1 MTTRV
6 LVIEDDPGIRMVLR
20 TALSDEGFAVVEST
34 TGEEALAISQQE
46 ELDLALVDL
55 RLPGIQGLDVVRS
68 LRGFGQLPIIIVTAM
83 SDSHDVVAGLEAGAD
98 DYIVK
103 PFVAKEL
110 TARVRALLR
119 RAGSAERADG
129 SLVVGDLEVRPDTM
143 EVLLRGHPLPLS
155 RTEYLVLQRLAEANG
170 AVLSRSQLLHDVWGY
185 SYTGDGRVVD
195 NLVYRLRAKIEND
208 PADPQVLLTARGFG
222 YRLQP

>member
-20 TALSDEGFAVVEST
+20 TALSDEGFAVVESA

-195 NLVYRLRAKIEND
+195 NLVYRLRAKIEDD